1 MRYEIE
7 KTAEFNQWLKK
18 LKDRQ
23 ALLAISSRL
32 TRIVLGNFGDAKPVG
47 NDIHELWL
55 FIGPGYRMYY
65 TIKDDIIIVLL
76 IGGDKSS
83 QEKDIRKAKEL
94 AKALREAT
102 HEQDNNA
109 V

>member
-7 KTAEFNQWLKK
+7 KTTEFDQWLKK

-23 ALLAISSRL
+23 AVLAVSMRL
-32 TRIVLGNFGDAKPVG
+32 SRIVLGNFGDAKSVG
-47 NDIHELWL
+47 DGVHELRL
-55 FIGPGYRMYY
+55 FTGPGYRLYY
-65 TIKDDIIIVLL
+65 TIKDGTIVLLL

-94 AKALREAT
+94 AKALGGSP
-102 HEQDNNA
+102 
-109 V
+109 